1 MVRLRTALLVLALGA
16 TVAGLLASDAV
27 TVGIKRGGEPVTR
40 ANFVAAKWPFPLD
53 QWGLGRAYRCSA
65 ADCGVE
71 VVLYLRAK
79 IGFCNCET
87 GVSDDTELDRVGD
100 LELFSDRFVGLADGR
115 VIKVGW
121 MGGRSR
127 PYQVE
132 VPYSLPRTAQAI
144 AFNEQC
150 DVIVATVVAPLD
162 RLPEAERHAL
172 EFLNS
177 DTVLQWARA
186 ELGSA

>member
-1 MVRLRTALLVLALGA
+1 MVRLHTVLPVLVLGGAL
-16 TVAGLLASDAV
+16 VGLLASDAV
-27 TVGIKRGGEPVTR
+27 TVGVKRGGEPTAR
-40 ANFVAAKWPFPLD
+40 ANFVAANWPFPLD

-71 VVLYLRAK
+71 VALYLRAK

-100 LELFSDRFVGLADGR
+100 LELFSERFVGLADGR

-121 MGGRSR
+121 MSGRSR
-127 PYQVE
+127 PYRVE
-132 VPYSLPRTAQAI
+132 VPYARPRIAQAI

-162 RLPEAERHAL
+162 RLNEAERLAL

-177 DTVLQWARA
+177 DMVLRWARA

>member
-1 MVRLRTALLVLALGA
+1 
-16 TVAGLLASDAV
+16 
-27 TVGIKRGGEPVTR
+27 
-40 ANFVAAKWPFPLD
+40 
-53 QWGLGRAYRCSA
+53 
-65 ADCGVE
+65 
-71 VVLYLRAK
+71 
-79 IGFCNCET
+79 
-87 GVSDDTELDRVGD
+87 
-100 LELFSDRFVGLADGR
+100 
-115 VIKVGW
+115 
-121 MGGRSR
+121 
-127 PYQVE
+127 VE

>member
-1 MVRLRTALLVLALGA
+1 MLRFRTAILVMALGA
-16 TVAGLLASDAV
+16 AVAGLLASDAV
-27 TVGIKRGGEPVTR
+27 TVGIKRGEPVAR
-40 ANFVAAKWPFPLD
+40 ANFVADKWPFPLD
-53 QWGLGRAYRCSA
+53 QWGLGHAYRCTA

-71 VVLYLRAK
+71 TVLYLRAK

-87 GVSDDTELDRVGD
+87 GVSDDVELDRVGD
-100 LELFSDRFVGLADGR
+100 LELFSPKFVGLADGR
-115 VIKVGW
+115 TIKVGW
-121 MGGRSR
+121 MSGRSR
-127 PYQVE
+127 PYRVE

-162 RLPEAERHAL
+162 RLGEVERLAL

-177 DTVLQWARA
+177 DMVLKWARA